1 MGGGRLRGVGVV
13 VGGYQPGVNV
23 PLKALFLYLK
33 PLKTQLIYRLFLPFR
48 DTLCALFIAK
58 SACPSPENR
67 SAKTELNLAHLVDFW
82 VKNDKIIKI

>member
-1 MGGGRLRGVGVV
+1 MFEYYGDI
-13 VGGYQPGVNV
+13 
-23 PLKALFLYLK
+23 YLK

-67 SAKTELNLAHLVDFW
+67 SAKTELNLAFLVDFW
-82 VKNDKIIKI
+82 VKNNKIIKI